1 MRWPENERSTVRLV
15 VTVERYAP
23 AIGGA
28 ERVAQRVSEGLAA
41 RGHEVH
47 VITGAI
53 PGPTELNGTRIHRLP
68 IAGNDVRGIQG
79 DGKAVVETVDALQ
92 PDLVFNYAA
101 QTWATDCCLPLL
113 EREARPRMVLAPCG
127 FSGLGKRRYASYFAG
142 MPTRL
147 RRYDGLILHS
157 TVYQDWDFV
166 VRAGVERMF
175 VIPNGADPPAGGEML
190 RAQIAGGSIAVTV
203 GSHVCTKGHRDF
215 ARATRSLGRQRS
227 LTGVIVA
234 PERHGLDSLRGCQ
247 LACRSRARMRGER
260 LRVLDGAAPGT
271 VADALATATLFLFTS
286 RVECA
291 PLVILEAM
299 AASTP
304 WVSYDV
310 GNVSELPGG
319 LVARDYEELLDLA
332 EQILDGVHP
341 ELGTQGHEAW
351 NANHRWEQIIAR
363 YESVFEELLA

>member
-1 MRWPENERSTVRLV
+1 LRLV
-15 VTVERYAP
+15 FTVERYAP

-28 ERVAQRVSEGLAA
+28 ERVVQRVAEGLAA
-41 RGHEVH
+41 RGHAVH
-47 VITGAI
+47 VMTGGQLEDI
-53 PGPTELNGTRIHRLP
+53 ELGGVHVHRLP
-68 IAGNDVRGIQG
+68 VSGNQVRGVRG
-79 DGKAVVETVDALQ
+79 DASLVTSMVGRIE

-101 QTWATDCCLPLL
+101 QTWATDCCFPLL

-127 FSGLGKRRYASYFAG
+127 FSGLKKRRYASYFAS

-157 TVYQDWDFV
+157 TVYQDWDFAD
-166 VRAGVERMF
+166 RAGVERMF
-175 VIPNGADPPAGGEML
+175 VIPNGADPPASGEEML
-190 RAQIAGGSIAVTV
+190 HAQIADGSIAVTV
-203 GSHVCTKGHRDF
+203 GSHVYTKGHRDF

-247 LACRSRARMRGER
+247 MACRARARMRGDR
-260 LRVLDGAAPGT
+260 LIVLDGAAPGT
-271 VADALATATLFLFTS
+271 VADALATANLFLFTS

-299 AASTP
+299 AAGTP
-304 WVSYDV
+304 WVSYNV

-319 LVARDYEELLDLA
+319 LIARDYEELLDRA
-332 EQILDGVHP
+332 GQILDGAHP
-341 ELGTQGHEAW
+341 ELGAQGHMAW
-351 NANHRWEQIIAR
+351 DRTHRWESIIAR
-363 YESVFEELLA
+363 YESVFEELLT

>member
-1 MRWPENERSTVRLV
+1 VRLV

-28 ERVAQRVSEGLAA
+28 ERVAQRVAEGLAA

-47 VITGAI
+47 VITGAV
-53 PGPTELNGTRIHRLP
+53 PGASELGGVAIHRLP
-68 IAGNDVRGIQG
+68 ISGNDVRGIQG
-79 DGKAVVETVDALQ
+79 DGKTMVEMIDALQ

-127 FSGLGKRRYASYFAG
+127 FSGLDKHRYADYFAG
-142 MPTRL
+142 MPARL
-147 RRYDGLILHS
+147 RSYDGLIMHS
-157 TVYQDWDFV
+157 TVYQDWDFAA
-166 VRAGVERMF
+166 RAGVERMF
-175 VIPNGADPPAGGEML
+175 VIPNGADPQASGEML
-190 RAQIAGGSIAVTV
+190 RAQIAGRSVIVTV
-203 GSHVCTKGHRDF
+203 GSHVFTKGHRDF
-215 ARATRSLGRQRS
+215 ARATHSLGRRRS

-247 LACRSRARMRGER
+247 PACRTRARICGDR
-260 LRVLDGAAPGT
+260 LRVLDGVEPGV
-271 VADALATATLFLFTS
+271 VADALAAANLFLFTS

-299 AASTP
+299 AAGTP
-304 WVSYDV
+304 WVSYNV

-319 LVARDYEELLDLA
+319 LVARDYRELLDRA
-332 EQILDGVHP
+332 GQILDGTHP
-341 ELGTQGHEAW
+341 ELGKQGHEAW
-351 NANHRWEQIIAR
+351 KANHRWENLVAR
-363 YESVFEELLA
+363 YESAFEELLA

>member
-1 MRWPENERSTVRLV
+1 V

-47 VITGAI
+47 VLTGAT
-53 PGPTELNGTRIHRLP
+53 PGPDELNGAHVHRLP
-68 IAGNDVRGIQG
+68 VTGNEVRGIHG
-79 DGKAVVETVDALQ
+79 DGDAVLETIDRLQ

-101 QTWATDCCLPLL
+101 QTWATDCCRPLL
-113 EREARPRMVLAPCG
+113 EREARPHMVLAPCG
-127 FSGLGKRRYASYFAG
+127 FSGLHNRRYASYFAD

-157 TVYQDWDFV
+157 TVYQDWDFAA
-166 VRAGVERMF
+166 RADVERMF
-175 VIPNGADPPAGGEML
+175 VVPNGADSPASGETL
-190 RAQIAGGSIAVTV
+190 RSQTSGRLLAVTV
-203 GSHVCTKGHRDF
+203 GSHVYSKGHREF
-215 ARATRSLGRQRS
+215 ARAIRALGRRRP

-234 PERHGLDSLRGCQ
+234 PERHGLDALRGCQ
-247 LACRSRARMRGER
+247 LACRTRARKQGDG
-260 LRVLDGAAPGT
+260 LRVLDGTAP
-271 VADALATATLFLFTS
+271 VVAADALAAADLFLFTS

-319 LVARDYEELLDLA
+319 LVAGDFTQLLDNA
-332 EQILDGVHP
+332 GRILDGSHP
-341 ELGTQGHEAW
+341 ELGAQGHAAW
-351 NANHRWEQIIAR
+351 QSEHRWEDIVGR
-363 YESVFEELLA
+363 YESVFEEILQTPVASAG

>member
-1 MRWPENERSTVRLV
+1 LRLV

-47 VITGAI
+47 VITGAT
-53 PGPTELNGTRIHRLP
+53 PGPDALNGVRVHRLP
-68 IAGNDVRGIQG
+68 ITGNDVRGIQG
-79 DGKAVVETVDALQ
+79 DGGAVVERIDRLQ

-101 QTWATDCCLPLL
+101 QTWATDCCRALL
-113 EREARPRMVLAPCG
+113 ERDARPCMILAPCG
-127 FSGLGKRRYASYFAG
+127 FSGLHKRRYASYFAA
-142 MPTRL
+142 MPARL

-157 TVYQDWDFV
+157 TVYQDWDFA

-175 VIPNGADPPAGGEML
+175 VVPNGADPPTSGDGL
-190 RAQIAGGSIAVTV
+190 RAQISSGSLAVTV
-203 GSHVCTKGHRDF
+203 GSHVPTKGHRDF
-215 ARATRSLGRQRS
+215 ARATRSLGRLRP

-234 PERHGLDSLRGCQ
+234 PERHGLDALRGCQ
-247 LACRSRARMRGER
+247 LACCMRARMRGDD
-260 LRVLDGAAPGT
+260 LRVLDGTAPGVVT
-271 VADALATATLFLFTS
+271 DAVAAADLFLFTS

-299 AASTP
+299 AAGTP

-319 LVARDYEELLDLA
+319 LVASGFAELLRA
-332 EQILDGVHP
+332 AGQILDGAHP
-341 ELGTQGHEAW
+341 DLGKQGRAAW
-351 NANHRWEQIIAR
+351 ETSHRWEGIVAL
-363 YESVFEELLA
+363 YESVFEEMLRAAPTPLASGQ